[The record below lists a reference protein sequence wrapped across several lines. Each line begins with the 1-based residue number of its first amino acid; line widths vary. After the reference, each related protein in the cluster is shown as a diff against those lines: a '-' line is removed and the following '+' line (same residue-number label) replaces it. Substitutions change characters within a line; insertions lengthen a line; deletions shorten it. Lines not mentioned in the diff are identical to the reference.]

1 LKDRINKLARKVP
14 EWVVYLLYL
23 LPVPILLYMGATG
36 GLGIEPVE
44 ALEHETGEIALQLLI
59 IGLCITPLN
68 RHFRINL
75 LKFRRAFGLLAFIYV
90 TLHLL
95 IWAVLDVQS
104 LERIWADIL
113 KRPYITIGMAA
124 FVLMLPLAITSNSWS
139 IRKLGPVWRS
149 LHKLTY
155 AVVLLGAVHFI
166 WVRKG
171 FQIEPWL
178 YMVVIAALLVLRLV
192 PKRSRKQTVTTA

>member
-1 LKDRINKLARKVP
+1 
-14 EWVVYLLYL
+14 
-23 LPVPILLYMGATG
+23 MGATG

-124 FVLMLPLAITSNSWS
+124 FVLMLPLAITSNNWS